1 MFMVVSMVAVSDDF
15 HHDPRV
21 DAKGQE
27 QADAGVAQSVQ
38 WHLPDALRGAQHGPH
53 AGKVARLQRGS
64 ARGSEDVPLRV
75 NGSAGSAAAG
85 LSLPMVFRQRVQR
98 STGQGHR
105 PGGAAGLGW
114 QFAQLPFDPLHGLL
128 DAQRPSAEV
137 DVVPS
142 QTAHLA
148 AA

>member
-1 MFMVVSMVAVSDDF
+1 MQVWRNPCSGTFRTPCAVHSTV
-15 HHDPRV
+15 HMRV
-21 DAKGQE
+21 
-27 QADAGVAQSVQ
+27 
-38 WHLPDALRGAQHGPH
+38 
-53 AGKVARLQRGS
+53 RLRGS

-98 STGQGHR
+98 STRQGHR

-128 DAQRPSAEV
+128 DTQRPSAEV